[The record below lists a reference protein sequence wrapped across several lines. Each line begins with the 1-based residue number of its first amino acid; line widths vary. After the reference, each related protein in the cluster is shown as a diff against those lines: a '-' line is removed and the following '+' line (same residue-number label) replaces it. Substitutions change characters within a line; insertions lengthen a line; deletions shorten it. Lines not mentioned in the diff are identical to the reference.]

1 MEKFDE
7 IFGQSERMVI
17 PGNQGMKE
25 MGGGWSKGA
34 NFQL

>member
-7 IFGQSERMVI
+7 LLGQSERMVI
-17 PGNQGMKE
+17 AGNWGMKE